1 MKIHE
6 LVAKGDLAGVL
17 GEIAA
22 GVAVDARDEQGF
34 TPLMTPVTSPAAGLD
49 VLQSLLDHGADVN
62 ALSEAEDS
70 PRRRSVLC
78 LAARQ
83 FNFPKIQLLVDA
95 GADVS
100 YVDKNGY
107 SVLLSSLYGTFAAP
121 EEDGLSVLDYL
132 ISAGAPLD
140 TASSY
145 GESVV
150 RVSSIMGH
158 FKKLRI
164 FLDRGA
170 DPGPL
175 QWTPLFFATCFGELC
190 DVEMLLDQGA
200 SLTDRDHRERTPL
213 LLSIQAGRVDVAQLL
228 LDRGSDRFA
237 KGRCGSTAVM
247 HALDYK
253 DTAILHWLISNGFD
267 FEETNEFLA
276 FPLLQACQHGS
287 VACVRT
293 LLEAGAGAA
302 RKDEYGHSLIQ
313 NTSSIEIIR
322 LLLDAGEELSD
333 VESAERPRLLGVAGD
348 LESNTSRDEYLQY
361 KHRTFGRKNPDRMN
375 NRFWEA
381 MIRSRVSAYGAT
393 STYGDARDGQGAI
406 WCGSRFGQSLTLLPD
421 GRYVEIGG
429 EHEDS
434 YDEDFCIYNDV
445 IVYGRSGGTFD
456 IFGYPEDVFPP
467 TDFHTATFWA
477 PYIYVIGNLGY
488 QPSRRPGETPVYRL
502 NCETWRMEKV
512 QCAGDEPGWIH
523 RHRAKLVGGDKIRI
537 TGGSLIAANQDD
549 LVEDSGSYLLDL
561 NSFRWTRETDRS

>member
-1 MKIHE
+1 MKIHK

-34 TPLMTPVTSPAAGLD
+34 TPLMTGVTSPAAGLE
-49 VLQSLLDHGADVN
+49 VLQSLLEHGADVN
-62 ALSEAEDS
+62 ALSEAQDS
-70 PRRRSVLC
+70 LHRGSVLF

-83 FNFPKIQLLVDA
+83 FNFPKIKLLVEA
-95 GADVS
+95 GADVK
-100 YVDKNGY
+100 YVDKSGY

-121 EEDGLSVLDYL
+121 EEDGLAVLEYL
-132 ISAGAPLD
+132 ISARAPFD

-150 RVSSIMGH
+150 GVSSMMGH
-158 FKKLRI
+158 FKKLKL

-170 DPGPL
+170 NPELL
-175 QWTPLFFATCFGELC
+175 QWTPLFFATCFGELR
-190 DVEMLLDQGA
+190 DVEILLDQGA
-200 SLTDRDHRERTPL
+200 SLTDRDHRERTPF

-237 KGRCGSTAVM
+237 KGRCGSTAIM
-247 HALDYK
+247 HALNCQDMS
-253 DTAILHWLISNGFD
+253 ILHWLISEGFD
-267 FEETNEFLA
+267 FEETNEFNE

-287 VACVRT
+287 VTSVRT
-293 LLEAGAGAA
+293 LLEAGADAA
-302 RKDEYGHSLIQ
+302 GKDEYGHSLVQ
-313 NTSSIEIIR
+313 NTSSIEIIK
-322 LLLDAGEELSD
+322 LLLDAGGELSD
-333 VESAERPRLLGVAGD
+333 VESAERPGLLGVSGD
-348 LESNTSRDEYLQY
+348 LESNASRDDYFQY
-361 KHRTFGRKNPDRMN
+361 KHRIFGRMNPDRMN

-393 STYGDARDGQGAI
+393 STYGDPRDGQGAV

-445 IVYGRSGGTFD
+445 IVYSSSGGTFD

-467 TDFHTATFWA
+467 TDFHTATFLA

-488 QPSRRPGETPVYRL
+488 YPSRRPGETPVYRL
-502 NCETWRMEKV
+502 DCKTWRVERI
-512 QCAGDEPGWIH
+512 QCTGHAPGWIH
-523 RHRAKLVGGDKIRI
+523 RHRATLVSGRQIRI
-537 TGGSLIAANQDD
+537 TGGSIIAPDQAKV
-549 LVEDSGSYLLDL
+549 VENTGSYVLDL
-561 NSFRWTRETDRS
+561 NCFRWEQDRP